1 VYDVVRE
8 SSDNQTVL
16 HETNHEE
23 GPIAETVIDAIAE
36 VTDSSSTEIEP
47 LYESI
52 DPDALEDL
60 FGRQSE
66 RRVPRRVE
74 FVHKG
79 FAIVV
84 FRSGRVV
91 IYEGE

>member
-1 VYDVVRE
+1 MSRE
-8 SSDNQTVL
+8 SNEHRTPL
-16 HETNHEE
+16 HETVHEG

-60 FGRQSE
+60 FGRHSE
-66 RRVPRRVE
+66 KRVPRRVE
-74 FVHKG
+74 FIHKG
-79 FAIVV
+79 FAVV
-84 FRSGRVV
+84 VERNGRVT
-91 IYEGE
+91 IYEDS